1 LGEQAGNGKFTP
13 IVPPFPLGKVIFERI
28 CSPMLT
34 DAQCR
39 NALVPPAPR
48 ERFSELEACTL
59 RSVLQDLGAGSGSIE
74 KTVKKVAWRLGSY
87 PQVSL
92 TAARKARDVAR
103 LQKSEGI
110 DPAKARKLEK
120 LVNPTGLLTLQ
131 SSGFGMVW
139 QAGRAGVQ
147 VMQSEHFVSW
157 SVTCSRGLVIG
168 KWRRFSPW
176 SWRCCRKWKRVGC
189 GDR

>member
-1 LGEQAGNGKFTP
+1 
-13 IVPPFPLGKVIFERI
+13 
-28 CSPMLT
+28 MLT

-39 NALVPPAPR
+39 NALVPPAP
-48 ERFSELEACTL
+48 SESVFLTLEACTL
-59 RSVLQDLGAGSGSIE
+59 RSVPAGSRRWFWKYRKDGKE
-74 KTVKKVAWRLGSY
+74 GRLALGSY

-120 LVNPTGLLTLQ
+120 LVNPTGFDTFKAVALEWYGKQ
-131 SSGFGMVW
+131 V
-139 QAGRAGVQ
+139 RAGVQ
-147 VMQSEHFVSW
+147 VMQSECFVSW

-168 KWRRFSPW
+168 NGADSAHGVTGCASEGGSAW
-176 SWRCCRKWKRVGC
+176 CC